1 MCNTVVLPGYPVLV
15 CVPYYKPGSTPCTSV
30 QPPSKPSAAPSSSSP
45 VFFFL
50 RGTISVFRGTL
61 KYSIARYGY
70 PQPAARLQIK
80 KGGGVR
86 PYAVELKKTPR
97 EVATVYEV

>member
-1 MCNTVVLPGYPVLV
+1 MCNTVVLPGTRLCTVLYRV
-15 CVPYYKPGSTPCTSV
+15 ALRV
-30 QPPSKPSAAPSSSSP
+30 QAYNLRVNRPPRRPSSSP

-86 PYAVELKKTPR
+86 HHAVELKKTPR